1 MGTGLPWAKAEQV
14 SWLEKHLLLHSGEWK
29 GNKQGDHLS
38 GKEPA
43 GQCRRGRRH
52 GFDLWVGK
60 IPWSGKW
67 STHSSILAWRIPW
80 TGSLVGYSPQGCE
93 QSDLAETH
101 VHTHAEASLASSGS
115 LWTCLCGSF
124 EPLDPP
130 SHRGQLGSHRIG
142 TLTWVP
148 ALCAHPDK
156 KAPAPRW
163 QLKATI
169 Y

>member
-29 GNKQGDHLS
+29 GNKQEDHLS

-80 TGSLVGYSPQGCE
+80 TGSLVGYSPWGPKE
-93 QSDLAETH
+93 SNTAEATEHAETGERGGWWGLDRLSKSDLLKGWFP
-101 VHTHAEASLASSGS
+101 V
-115 LWTCLCGSF
+115 
-124 EPLDPP
+124 P
-130 SHRGQLGSHRIG
+130 S
-142 TLTWVP
+142 
-148 ALCAHPDK
+148 
-156 KAPAPRW
+156 
-163 QLKATI
+163 
-169 Y
+169 

>member
-29 GNKQGDHLS
+29 GNKQEDHLS

-80 TGSLVGYSPQGCE
+80 TGSLVGYGIKVAKSE
-93 QSDLAETH
+93 TRLSNLACTH
-101 VHTHAEASLASSGS
+101 TRARMYMGRERERDVGL
-115 LWTCLCGSF
+115 F
-124 EPLDPP
+124 
-130 SHRGQLGSHRIG
+130 
-142 TLTWVP
+142 
-148 ALCAHPDK
+148 
-156 KAPAPRW
+156 
-163 QLKATI
+163 
-169 Y
+169 